1 MIIVADKD
9 IPLVSEAFSGLG
21 ELRLVNGRK
30 LDSADLKDAD
40 VLLVRSVSRVDKALL
55 GGSTIKFV
63 GSATSGIDHID
74 VAYLQQCGIQFAH
87 SPGSNAQAVAE
98 YVISV
103 MVWLAR
109 QHKQTLA
116 GKVLGVVGYGHIGKR
131 VIRMAQVLG
140 MRCLIN
146 DPPLQ
151 EQTADSEIQYHAL
164 EQVLRQADFVSLHTP
179 LTRSGP
185 YPSFHLLDGR
195 RLGLLR
201 DGASV
206 INTSR
211 GAVIDTQPLL
221 HELQGGRITAVLD
234 VWESEP
240 DIDIELLDKVA
251 LGTPHIA
258 GYTLEGKL
266 NATVGLHD
274 ALCRKYALES
284 DWSPPLPPVELDP
297 GLDLSGACLQTI
309 LDTLFGRI
317 CRLQYDYRQLRK
329 IAALPAA
336 ERGAGFDGQRKT
348 YLLRREFSAYR
359 GLQARNP
366 GIRRQ
371 LTALGFTLD

>member
-1 MIIVADKD
+1 MIIVADKN

-55 GGSTIKFV
+55 DGSAIKFV

-74 VAYLQQCGIQFAH
+74 VEYLRQCGIQFAH

-109 QHKQTLA
+109 LHKQTLA
-116 GKVLGVVGYGHIGKR
+116 GKILGVVGYGHIGKR
-131 VIRMAQVLG
+131 VARMAQVLG

-151 EQTADSEIQYHAL
+151 AQTADSEIQYHAL
-164 EQVLRQADFVSLHTP
+164 EEVLQQADFISLHTP
-179 LTRSGP
+179 LTRGGL
-185 YPSFHLLDGR
+185 YPRLDLLQN
-195 RLGLLR
+195 
-201 DGASV
+201 GASV

-211 GAVIDTQPLL
+211 GAVINTEALL

-240 DIDIELLDKVA
+240 DINIELLDKVA

-274 ALCRKYALES
+274 TLCRKYALES
-284 DWSPPLPPVELDP
+284 VWSPPLPPVELEP
-297 GLDLSGACLQTI
+297 GLNVSGTRLQAI

-317 CRLQYDYRQLRK
+317 CRLQHDCRQLRK

-336 ERGAGFDGQRKT
+336 ERGAGFDRQRKT

-359 GLQARNP
+359 GLRAQNP
-366 GIRRQ
+366 DIRRQ